1 MLQFTLRR
9 VTLFIPMLFL
19 FSVVSFAIILAP
31 PGDFLDTYVAFL
43 SEQQELVSQ
52 QQLELLE
59 RLREEKQ
66 FGDTLA
72 EVVSNVFR
80 QYAAEVAKRE
90 GE

>member
-1 MLQFTLRR
+1 MEVNT
-9 VTLFIPMLFL
+9 
-19 FSVVSFAIILAP
+19 
-31 PGDFLDTYVAFL
+31 DN
-43 SEQQELVSQ
+43 LVIKVNQ